1 MKQNKKF
8 SLKVFLPTFF
18 IFILA
23 VAFFVPIPYYIE
35 GPGTT
40 ENLKEIIRVDNKKDH
55 ARGSFYLTTVGIRPA
70 TMVTALIAKFSDFY
84 ELENKKELMGDNS
97 NQEYNQIQQYYMDS
111 SKNAAIEQALK
122 LAHLPYKM
130 TFKGVY
136 VLAIEDKSDFNKK
149 IKVGDTVVGIDGHT
163 FNNKESFM
171 DYVQKQKIGQ
181 KAKITYVQNGKEKK
195 TTGKL
200 MQLPTTKKAGIGI
213 TLVDHTEII
222 PSIPVSIKTD
232 NIGGPSAGLMFTL
245 EIYKQLTHKD
255 LQKGYKIAGTGT
267 MDNQGIVGRIG
278 GIDKKIVT
286 ASKNNID
293 IFFAPNDEIT
303 KEIRKANP
311 KILSNYKEA
320 KQTAKKI
327 DTKMK
332 IIPVKTVQEAVNY
345 LEKLPEKGSK

>member
-149 IKVGDTVVGIDGHT
+149 LRLEIQLLELMAILLIIKSLLWIM
-163 FNNKESFM
+163 FKNKKLVKKLKLPMSKM
-171 DYVQKQKIGQ
+171 
-181 KAKITYVQNGKEKK
+181 EKK
-195 TTGKL
+195 KR
-200 MQLPTTKKAGIGI
+200 QLVNSCSCQQPKKR
-213 TLVDHTEII
+213 
-222 PSIPVSIKTD
+222 
-232 NIGGPSAGLMFTL
+232 GLEL
-245 EIYKQLTHKD
+245 L
-255 LQKGYKIAGTGT
+255 
-267 MDNQGIVGRIG
+267 
-278 GIDKKIVT
+278 
-286 ASKNNID
+286 
-293 IFFAPNDEIT
+293 
-303 KEIRKANP
+303 
-311 KILSNYKEA
+311 
-320 KQTAKKI
+320 
-327 DTKMK
+327 
-332 IIPVKTVQEAVNY
+332 
-345 LEKLPEKGSK
+345 